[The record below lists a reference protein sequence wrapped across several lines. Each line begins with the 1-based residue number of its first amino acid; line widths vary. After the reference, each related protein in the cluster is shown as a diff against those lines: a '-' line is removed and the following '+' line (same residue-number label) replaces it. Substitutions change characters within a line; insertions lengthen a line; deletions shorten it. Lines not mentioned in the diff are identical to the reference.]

1 MKIPRGIFMPATR
14 RQMIHRGSYMLW
26 QGRSVRK
33 VTGGRIR
40 PAQGKRRTEI
50 GLSPADTHI
59 GEDKRKIMRTTG
71 ANEKVRTLRALY
83 ANVTNASNG
92 VTRKAKIEKVE
103 ANSANPNYVRRNLLT
118 KGAIIKTE
126 IGRARIASRPG
137 QDGVIN
143 AVLLE

>member
-1 MKIPRGIFMPATR
+1 
-14 RQMIHRGSYMLW
+14 MLW
-26 QGRSVRK
+26 QGLSVRK

-59 GEDKRKIMRTTG
+59 GEYKRKIVRTTG
-71 ANEKVRTLRALY
+71 SNEKVRALRAAY
-83 ANVTNASNG
+83 VNITKKSDGKTTKV
-92 VTRKAKIEKVE
+92 KIETVVE
-103 ANSANPNYVRRNLLT
+103 NGANPNYVRRNLLT
-118 KGAIIKTE
+118 KGAIINTE
-126 IGRARIASRPG
+126 MGRARIMSRPG